1 MKIFHRI
8 LSACG
13 IVVAIGAAQNAFVVW
28 DLSEISGKIV
38 EATTEPLL
46 QVAAAERL
54 SALFQKA
61 DRQLADVTDAIHF
74 VSSTESTAKFR
85 QTIAEM
91 EGEIVKLSS
100 TGASPT
106 ASRHIKGV
114 EQHLKDWTDQ
124 ALNLLGETPTAAIIT
139 PDAMEIRKSQ
149 VVQDIGSLVETA
161 LDAAESAKGEM
172 LDMAASSR
180 RRSLAES
187 LGALLAGIVLA
198 LTSAISITR
207 PMARL
212 KHSMA
217 MVAGGDLDA
226 PIHDGER
233 NDEIG
238 VMAQSLEF
246 FRGQALIV
254 RTLEENE
261 RKARELEAAQELLRI
276 EDLKKRHASFQLLF
290 LSNPVSMWVH
300 DANTGRIIAVND
312 AAVKHYGY
320 NREEFL
326 SMSTSDLG
334 CSDIELSELEPTNGD
349 TQWHRTANGA
359 EIEVAIYESFLTY
372 EDCSAALIAAI
383 DLTERRHAE
392 RKILHLAHHD
402 ALTDLPNRYAFDAQ
416 LASALQSASASSG
429 PIAVLCL
436 DVDGFKEVNDVF
448 GHAVGD
454 KLLKELSYR
463 LSIAAD
469 GAFIARMG
477 GDEFT
482 IISTDRSQPAASKAL
497 AERLAAVVSEDF
509 DLDGVHV
516 RIGISI
522 GVAVYPDDGLDAAS
536 LVANADAALYRAK
549 TDDCGGVRFFEL
561 EMDRRLRERHALQQ
575 DLRAAMEHKQLTL
588 HYQPQA
594 TIEGEIFGFEAL
606 VRWRHPIQGFIS
618 PATFIPIA
626 EESGLIA
633 SLGEWVLREACR
645 EAASWPK
652 KLRIAINLSPLQF
665 RRGDLPGLVHSV
677 LFESGLAPGRL
688 ELEITEGVLMQDLSR
703 SLMILRRMKSM
714 GVMIAMDDFG
724 TGYSSMSYLQSFPF
738 DKIKIDQSF
747 IRDVEANPQS
757 AAIVR
762 AVIGLGR
769 NLGMRV
775 IAEGVETTEQLA
787 FLSGGHCDEIQGYL
801 IGRPMPIED
810 YSDVVGKQ
818 EKFESFRAQELRESA

>member
-1 MKIFHRI
+1 MKIFDRI
-8 LSACG
+8 FLACG
-13 IVVAIGAAQNAFVVW
+13 IVVAIGAAQNAFVLW
-28 DLSEISGKIV
+28 DLSEMSGKIV
-38 EATTEPLL
+38 EATTQPLL
-46 QVAAAERL
+46 QVTAANRL
-54 SALFQKA
+54 SGLFQRA
-61 DRQLADVTDAIHF
+61 ERQLADVTDAIHF
-74 VSSTESTAKFR
+74 VSGAESTTNFR

-91 EGEIVKLSS
+91 NEEIVKLSTAGPS
-100 TGASPT
+100 LT
-106 ASRHIKGV
+106 ASRDIEGARR
-114 EQHLKDWTDQ
+114 HLKDWTDH
-124 ALNLLGETPTAAIIT
+124 ALNLLGDTPAAAIIT
-139 PDAMEIRKSQ
+139 PDAMERRKSR
-149 VVQDIGSLVETA
+149 VIQDIGRLVESA
-161 LDAAESAKGEM
+161 LDAARSAKDEM
-172 LDMAASSR
+172 LDMTAASR
-180 RRSLAES
+180 RRSLTES
-187 LGALLAGIVLA
+187 LGAILAGVFLA
-198 LTSAISITR
+198 FTSAISITR
-207 PMARL
+207 PMGRL
-212 KHSMA
+212 KRSMA
-217 MVAGGDLDA
+217 RVAGGDLDA
-226 PIHDGER
+226 PIDDGAR

-238 VMAQSLEF
+238 VMARALEF
-246 FRGQALIV
+246 FREQALNV
-254 RTLEENE
+254 RALEENE
-261 RKARELEAAQELLRI
+261 RTARALEAAQELLRS

-290 LSNPVSMWVH
+290 VSNPVSMWVH

-320 NREEFL
+320 SRKEFL

-334 CSDIELSELEPTNGD
+334 WSDAELTELEPTSGD
-349 TQWHRTANGA
+349 THWHRKADGA
-359 EIEVAIYESFLTY
+359 EIEVAIFESFLTY
-372 EDCSAALIAAI
+372 DGCAASLIAAI
-383 DLTERRHAE
+383 DLTDRRRAE

-402 ALTDLPNRYAFDAQ
+402 ALTDLPNRFAFDAQ
-416 LASALQSASASSG
+416 LASALHAAAASSE
-429 PIAVLCL
+429 PMAVLCL

-448 GHAVGD
+448 GHAFGD

-463 LSIAAD
+463 MSVAAD
-469 GAFIARMG
+469 GAFVARTG

-482 IISTDRSQPAASKAL
+482 IISVDRNQPAASKAL
-497 AERLAAVVSEDF
+497 AERLSAVVSEDF
-509 DLDGVHV
+509 DLDEVHV
-516 RIGISI
+516 RVGFSI

-549 TDDCGGVRFFEL
+549 NDDRGGVRFFES
-561 EMDRRLRERHALQQ
+561 EMDRRIRERHALQV
-575 DLRAAMEHKQLTL
+575 DLRAAMERRELTL

-594 TIEGEIFGFEAL
+594 TIAGEIFGFEAL

-626 EESGLIA
+626 EETGLIA

-688 ELEITEGVLMQDLSR
+688 ELEITEGVLMQDASR
-703 SLMILRRMKSM
+703 SLMILRRLKSM

-747 IRDVEANPQS
+747 IRQVKTHPQS

-787 FLSGGHCDEIQGYL
+787 FLSGGHCDEVQGYL

-810 YSDVVGKQ
+810 YSDIVVGKGRRV
-818 EKFESFRAQELRESA
+818 ESKGASC

>member
-1 MKIFHRI
+1 MKIFDRI
-8 LSACG
+8 LLACG
-13 IVVAIGAAQNAFVVW
+13 IVVAIGAAQNAFALW
-28 DLSEISGKIV
+28 DMSEMSGKIV
-38 EATTEPLL
+38 EATTQPLL
-46 QVAAAERL
+46 QVTAADRL
-54 SALFQKA
+54 STQFQKA

-74 VSSTESTAKFR
+74 VSSTESTLKFR

-91 EGEIVKLSS
+91 NEEIVKLS
-100 TGASPT
+100 TVGASPT
-106 ASRHIKGV
+106 TDIEGV
-114 EQHLKDWTDQ
+114 KQHLKDWTDH
-124 ALNLLGETPTAAIIT
+124 ALNLLGDTPTAAIIA
-139 PDAMEIRKSQ
+139 PDAMEKRKSR
-149 VVQDIGSLVETA
+149 VVQDIGRLVETA
-161 LDAAESAKGEM
+161 LDAAKSAKDEM
-172 LDMAASSR
+172 LDIAAASR

-212 KHSMA
+212 KRSMA
-217 MVAGGDLDA
+217 RVAGGDLAA

-238 VMAQSLEF
+238 VMARALEF
-246 FRGQALIV
+246 FREQALNV
-254 RTLEENE
+254 RALEENE
-261 RKARELEAAQELLRI
+261 RTARELAAEQELLRS

-290 LSNPVSMWVH
+290 VSNPVSMWVN
-300 DANTGRIIAVND
+300 DANTDRIIAVND

-320 NREEFL
+320 SREEFL
-326 SMSTSDLG
+326 SMGTSDLG
-334 CSDIELSELEPTNGD
+334 WSDTELTELEPTSGD
-349 TQWHRTANGA
+349 THWHRKADGA

-372 EDCSAALIAAI
+372 DGCPASLIAAI
-383 DLTERRHAE
+383 DLTDRRRAE

-402 ALTDLPNRYAFDAQ
+402 ALTDLPNRFAFEAQ
-416 LASALQSASASSG
+416 LASALQSASAASE
-429 PIAVLCL
+429 PMAVLCL

-448 GHAVGD
+448 GHAFGD

-463 LSIAAD
+463 MSIAAD
-469 GAFIARMG
+469 GSFVARTG

-482 IISTDRSQPAASKAL
+482 IISIDRNQPAASKAL
-497 AERLAAVVSEDF
+497 AKRLGAVVSEDF
-509 DLDGVHV
+509 DLDEVHV
-516 RIGISI
+516 RVGFSI

-549 TDDCGGVRFFEL
+549 NDDRGGVRFFES
-561 EMDRRLRERHALQQ
+561 EMDRRIRERHALQL
-575 DLRAAMEHKQLTL
+575 DLRAAMERRELTL

-594 TIEGEIFGFEAL
+594 TIAGEIFGFEAL

-626 EESGLIA
+626 EETGLIA

-652 KLRIAINLSPLQF
+652 ELRIAINLSPLQF
-665 RRGDLPGLVHSV
+665 RRGDLLGLVHSV

-688 ELEITEGVLMQDLSR
+688 ELEITEGVLMQDSSR

-747 IRDVEANPQS
+747 IRQVENNPQS

-787 FLSGGHCDEIQGYL
+787 FLSGGHCDEVQGYL

-810 YSDVVGKQ
+810 YSDIVGK
-818 EKFESFRAQELRESA
+818 EESVESLPTQKLRESA